1 MVKLAIAYAVA
12 FYFVKGEAVENNTKP
27 IFLRNVLGI
36 LVAGLLVL
44 LDQLTKKLAVE
55 NLKGKDP
62 IVLINGVL
70 ELQYTENRGAA
81 FGIFQNKQIGLII
94 ISVIVLAVVIYFFET
109 TPCNNKRLRPVLVVY
124 VLLIAGAIGNMI
136 DRIRLD
142 YVIDFIYFKLIDF
155 PIFNLADSCVTVGC
169 VLLIVL
175 LLFYYKEDERITGI
189 PIKEKAAGKDTVDE
203 KAESESS
210 DASEAAPLMEN
221 TDTSS
226 GDE

>member
-1 MVKLAIAYAVA
+1 MN
-12 FYFVKGEAVENNTKP
+12 NNTKP
-27 IFLRNVLGI
+27 IILRNVMG
-36 LVAGLLVL
+36 VFVTVLLVL
-44 LDQLTKKLAVE
+44 LDQLTKKLAVD

-94 ISVIVLAVVIYFFET
+94 ISVIVLAIVIYFFET

-124 VLLIAGAIGNMI
+124 VLLIAGAIGNLI

-169 VLLIVL
+169 VVLIVL
-175 LLFYYKEDERITGI
+175 LLFYYKDDERITGL
-189 PIKEKAAGKDTVDE
+189 PIGKKSAGEVSVDEATSVQSCEPVTEKA
-203 KAESESS
+203 S
-210 DASEAAPLMEN
+210 DGIPSDNSL
-221 TDTSS
+221 
-226 GDE
+226 GDK